1 MRSLVVAGIGGPVLG
16 HIVWLLGISLS
27 TSSPARSTVVLS
39 VAAVFLLA
47 AAGVGYLAWQRYQ
60 RGELTRAIFLAA
72 LTVSPV
78 VFTVIVL
85 GVTYL

>member
-1 MRSLVVAGIGGPVLG
+1 MRSLLVAGVAGLVLG
-16 HIVWLLGISLS
+16 HIAWLLGISLA
-27 TSSPARSTVVLS
+27 TNTPDRSTAVLVIS
-39 VAAVFLLA
+39 VLFLLA
-47 AAGVGYLAWQRYQ
+47 AAGAGYLAWQRYE
-60 RGELTRAIFLAA
+60 RRELLWAIFLAA